1 MFHRPRSAMSRLVR
15 GADGLR
21 DDSGVAAVIFA
32 IAIVPIVIVIGAA
45 VDYQRAVSTRARLQ
59 TAVDA
64 AVLAAVKSPNSSE
77 RLQVA
82 RDVVS
87 SNVADLSVG
96 GLQQVFTNNSDG
108 SFTGTLKGS
117 ASTAFMGIVNV
128 RSMDLAVTAR
138 AAMAAGPPNTPTTL
152 NFSLR
157 SVKGWYR
164 KDVTL
169 WVHYAGNPTDTAL
182 ATFVYQPTSLFGGG
196 TGPTTGPLGTTI
208 TLGSN
213 YDKLYLTMDVYRD
226 GCGPGKAPEFPNAI
240 DLSDT
245 NYWEPYNCI
254 PVNPPYVTKVKTPFK
269 LSTDDPATSNHLF
282 VDGVQQPFGA
292 PLNVLN
298 FAKCNASVTHGWE
311 DTKDWV
317 PSDPDN
323 VDAWSSQDL
332 IFTVTGG
339 SCAPNTA
346 MTGVAGTPAP
356 RLLN

>member
-1 MFHRPRSAMSRLVR
+1 MSPRCRNVLSRLVR
-15 GADGLR
+15 GPDRLR
-21 DDSGVAAVIFA
+21 DDSGVAAVVFA
-32 IAIVPIVIVIGAA
+32 LAIIPIVVVIGAA
-45 VDYQRAVSTRARLQ
+45 VDYQRAVATRARLQ

-64 AVLAAVKSPNSSE
+64 AVLAAVKSPNPSE

-82 RDVVS
+82 RAVVS
-87 SNVADLSVG
+87 SNIADLSVD
-96 GLQQVFTNNSDG
+96 GLRQVFTNNADG
-108 SFTGTLKGS
+108 SFTGTLQGV

-128 RSMDLAVTAR
+128 KSLDLAVTAR
-138 AAMAAGPPNTPTTL
+138 AALAAGAPNTPTTL

-169 WVHYAGNPTDTAL
+169 WVHHAGDPADTAL

-196 TGPTTGPLGTTI
+196 SGPTTGPLGTAI
-208 TLGSN
+208 ALGSN
-213 YDKLYLTMDVYRD
+213 YDKLYLTMDVYPD
-226 GCGPGKAPEFPNAI
+226 GCGPGEAPEFPRAI
-240 DLSDT
+240 DQSDT
-245 NYWEPYNCI
+245 NYWEPYNCL

-282 VDGVQQPFGA
+282 VDGVQQPLGA

-298 FAKCNASVTHGWE
+298 FAKCSASVTHGWE

-317 PSDPDN
+317 PGDPDN
-323 VDAWSSQDL
+323 AEAWATQDI

-339 SCAPNTA
+339 ACAPNTA
-346 MTGVAGTPAP
+346 MTGAGSSTP